1 MDQRKQG
8 KKYEVDCTKSA
19 MTREK
24 IEHLEDLG
32 FKWSV
37 KEDNDVV
44 WNRRFEELKKY
55 AGEHNGQLPRIQESK
70 LGKWASHQRSNP
82 EMRAAHTA
90 ERKAKLR
97 SISSSFH
104 Y

>member
-1 MDQRKQG
+1 MTQRQQG
-8 KKYEVDCTKSA
+8 KKYEVDCTKSR

-32 FKWSV
+32 FQWSV
-37 KEDNDVV
+37 KEDNDIV
-44 WNRRFEELKKY
+44 WNLRFEELKKY
-55 AGEHNGQLPRIQESK
+55 AKEHDGQLPSQHESK
-70 LGKWASHQRSNP
+70 LGIWVINQKNHAHT
-82 EMRAAHTA
+82 RAAHTA

-97 SISSSFH
+97 SISSGFH

>member
-1 MDQRKQG
+1 
-8 KKYEVDCTKSA
+8 
-19 MTREK
+19 MTHEK

-32 FKWSV
+32 FQWSV
-37 KEDNDVV
+37 QEDHDVV

-55 AGEHNGQLPRIQESK
+55 AEEHNGQLPGQGKSK
-70 LGKWASHQRSNP
+70 LGRWVHCQKHNP
-82 EMRAAHTA
+82 ITRAAHTA

-97 SISSSFH
+97 SISPFFH

>member
-1 MDQRKQG
+1 
-8 KKYEVDCTKSA
+8 
-19 MTREK
+19 MTHEK

-32 FKWSV
+32 FQWSV
-37 KEDNDVV
+37 QEDHDVV

-55 AGEHNGQLPRIQESK
+55 AEEHNGQLPSQLESN
-70 LGKWASHQRSNP
+70 LGGWVRNQKHEP
-82 EMRAAHTA
+82 KTRAAHTA

-97 SISSSFH
+97 SISSIFG